1 MVEVSRGRKKVHRN
15 EKEGNR
21 SLSPDVVY
29 NSTAGPALMA
39 LNSQNLTPNGRE
51 STHTVYTY
59 VTSTT
64 SRPTTLLYKAQ
75 PTKTTEKYQ
84 GGYDDGSA
92 TTHTRRRV
100 QRAATAR
107 KERVWDYG
115 VIPYEIDG
123 NFSGAHKALFKQ
135 AMRHWENFT
144 CVKFVEKVPSEHPN
158 YILFTERPCGYVFPY
173 INGHPQLDICFFL
186 L

>member
-1 MVEVSRGRKKVHRN
+1 MAEVSRGRKKAHRN

-21 SLSPDVVY
+21 TLSSDVVY
-29 NSTAGPALMA
+29 KNTEGPALMA
-39 LNSQNLTPNGRE
+39 VNSRNPNPNGSE

-64 SRPTTLLYKAQ
+64 SRPTMLLDKAQ
-75 PTKTTEKYQ
+75 PTKTTETYQ
-84 GGYDDGSA
+84 GGYDDSSA
-92 TTHTRRRV
+92 TTHKRRRV

-123 NFSGAHKALFKQ
+123 NFSGAHKAL
-135 AMRHWENFT
+135 
-144 CVKFVEKVPSEHPN
+144 
-158 YILFTERPCGYVFPY
+158 
-173 INGHPQLDICFFL
+173 
-186 L
+186 